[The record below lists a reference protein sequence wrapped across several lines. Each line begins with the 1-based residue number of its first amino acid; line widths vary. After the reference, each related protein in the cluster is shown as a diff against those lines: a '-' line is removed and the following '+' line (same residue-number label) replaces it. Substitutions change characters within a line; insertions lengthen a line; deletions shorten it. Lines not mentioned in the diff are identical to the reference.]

1 MNAPAQPFFV
11 GRSEELS
18 QAKRA
23 VMSPRSAG
31 VVLLGSAGIGKT
43 ALLQEL
49 VSELAPSTKVIRI
62 RGSEATSDAP
72 YGALISL
79 LSEVDPAGLGHPV
92 KLIQSVTE
100 LINRLSDDK
109 TAVLAVDNAE
119 LLDPQSATVIAQLAA
134 TQTARL
140 LLATGAFAQTNPAFM
155 SLWRNGSLRRVDLR
169 PLSLKETGLFVRA
182 ELEGPASSEVVR
194 AVLKRSSGVPR
205 LIRAALQDLT
215 RQGIVVPSDRSW
227 VIVPGFNTQDGAAP
241 PPSRP
246 GHRAGSPGS
255 RTAGNL
261 IALSGGLPKQVLLS
275 LVDGDD
281 VDALQRAGLITVGR
295 DLQATVTCAS
305 PVFNHSCLNSI
316 TTEEAGE
323 LYAQLR
329 SHAAGWEGQGLDA
342 VHRASW
348 LMRAGTDLTV
358 SQAVEAARAFNDQ
371 GSYSEALGV
380 VSYRRLATGHV
391 SLAVEALRAL
401 LALGSFGEADQLV
414 AELPDPLGYV
424 AETPGDDAIGGQV
437 RLAIL
442 RSELNQRRGRG
453 PLPEFLDHA
462 TTILESH
469 SAGGL
474 PPETLAAFKDEL
486 LIARAETA
494 AFDGSYAEVAILL
507 AAANEPA
514 TPRTTDAQSRIQ
526 TLLCEAWTMMARQAE
541 AMELARSLATFL
553 RTHQTT
559 SKTRELAFTQIW
571 ETHRLLGEAGEVAH
585 LRDQALADLPAADL
599 APRSYEQVSRALG
612 HAHQGRIEEALTIL
626 TPTFDQLRISDPFGV
641 MPAAAAGLSY
651 CHASTRNLAEVI
663 SFLPLSEAGLS
674 SPWKV
679 RRTARYFQ
687 LVAASHTESKAAAA
701 KDLLAFAEE
710 DAQRGVAVFQLMA
723 VCRAARLGDRA
734 AIGPLSALSARLQGN
749 FARLSETYAKGLASR
764 DCELLVQS
772 MELAAEI
779 GDTMF
784 AQEAAQTALQTAVQ
798 SPDRRLVRH
807 VQRRVRE
814 ALPGVDEKGSFGA
827 RLEALTGRE
836 REIAIAASA
845 GATNREIAQRM
856 CVSVRTIEGHLYQVY
871 SKLNVC
877 TRAELTEL
885 VPVGQA

>member
-1 MNAPAQPFFV
+1 M
-11 GRSEELS
+11 
-18 QAKRA
+18 
-23 VMSPRSAG
+23 
-31 VVLLGSAGIGKT
+31 GSAGIGKT

-62 RGSEATSDAP
+62 RGSEATSNTP

-79 LSEVDPAGLGHPV
+79 LSEVDPTGLGHPV
-92 KLIQSVTE
+92 KLIQSITE
-100 LINRLSDDK
+100 LINRLADGK

-134 TQTARL
+134 TRTARL
-140 LLATGAFAQTNPAFM
+140 LLATGAFAQADSAFM
-155 SLWRNGSLRRVDLR
+155 SLWRDGSLRRVDLHE
-169 PLSLKETGLFVRA
+169 LSLKETGMFVQA

-215 RQGIVVPSDRSW
+215 RRGIVIPSDRSW
-227 VIVPGFNTQDGAAP
+227 VIVPGINIQDGAVSNSSP
-241 PPSRP
+241 V
-246 GHRAGSPGS
+246 GQGVGSPG

-261 IALSGGLPKQVLLS
+261 IALSGGLPKQFLLS
-275 LVDGDD
+275 FVHGDD
-281 VDALQRAGLITVGR
+281 VDGLQRAGLITVGR

-305 PVFNHSCLNSI
+305 LVFSDNCLSRI
-316 TTEEAGE
+316 STDEASA
-323 LYAQLR
+323 LYAQLC
-329 SHAAGWEGQGLDA
+329 STADGWESRGLDP
-342 VHRASW
+342 VHRAAW
-348 LMRAGTDLTV
+348 LMRAGSDLAV
-358 SQAVEAARAFNDQ
+358 GQAVEAAQELNDQ

-380 VSYRRLATGHV
+380 CSYRRAATSHV

-401 LALGSFGEADQLV
+401 LALGSFDEAEQLTAALLV
-414 AELPDPLGYV
+414 PL
-424 AETPGDDAIGGQV
+424 ATEATEATQTTEIASQV

-442 RSELNQRRGRG
+442 RSELNQRLGRG
-453 PLPEFLDHA
+453 SLLEVLDQAASLLETQRAAGLLPA
-462 TTILESH
+462 TAAALE
-469 SAGGL
+469 
-474 PPETLAAFKDEL
+474 DEL

-494 AFDGSYAEVAILL
+494 AFDGSYAEVTLLL
-507 AAANEPA
+507 AEENEPS
-514 TPRTTDAQSRIQ
+514 TPRPADAQARIQ

-541 AMELARSLATFL
+541 AMELARSLASFL
-553 RTHQTT
+553 RVNQTT
-559 SKTRELAFTQIW
+559 SKTRELAFVQVW
-571 ETHRLLGEAGEVAH
+571 ETHRLLGEAGSVAH
-585 LRDQALADLPAADL
+585 LRDLALTDLSAVDL

-612 HAHQGRIEEALTIL
+612 HAHQGRVEEALAIL

-641 MPAAAAGLSY
+641 RPAAAAGLSY
-651 CHASTRNLAEVI
+651 CYASTRNLPEVI
-663 SFLPLSEAGLS
+663 NFLPLSEAGPS

-679 RRTARYFQ
+679 RRMARYFQ

-701 KDLLAFAEE
+701 KDLLAFADE
-710 DAQRGVAVFQLMA
+710 DAKRGVAVFQLMA
-723 VCRAARLGDRA
+723 VCRAARLGDRS
-734 AIGPLSALSARLQGN
+734 AIGPLSAISAHLQGS

-764 DCELLVQS
+764 DCELLIQS
-772 MELAAEI
+772 MELAAKI

-784 AQEAAQTALQTAVQ
+784 AKEAAQTALQTAVQ
-798 SPDRRLVRH
+798 SPDRRLIRH

-814 ALPGVDEKGSFGA
+814 VLPGIDENGSFGG

-885 VPVGQA
+885 VPAGQA